1 MDNSNGLEKYKE
13 ALAKNKEVYL
23 RVKAR
28 PGAAKTC
35 LKEIMADETLKID
48 LAAPAVKG
56 KANQELIKF
65 LAERFAANKNNV
77 KIISGAGERLKLVKI
92 VR

>member
-13 ALAKNKEVYL
+13 ALKKNKEVYL

-28 PGAAKTC
+28 PGAAKTGV
-35 LKEIMADETLKID
+35 KDIMADQTLKID
-48 LAAPAVKG
+48 IAAPAVKG

-65 LAERFAANKNNV
+65 LAGQFAINKNNV
-77 KIISGAGERLKLVKI
+77 KIISGAGERIKLVKI